1 MDHIILGSIVID
13 QNYFEYIIKK
23 HETLFDNPPLR
34 IYINRIEHEITF
46 VIKSGYY
53 QVLSL

>member
-23 HETLFDNPPLR
+23 HETLFDNPPLI
-34 IYINRIEHEITF
+34 IYINRIEHKITF